1 MPISEKDELKGENAE
16 LKNENA
22 KLKWII
28 EKNVR
33 RDAENAKH
41 KCDISAENAE
51 LKAELAK
58 LRYNF
63 DSSNLTRPQQPQH
76 VTNVQNSCSV
86 KEYISLAKPKR
97 RFTLNNIPN
106 LVIDQCVAD
115 NVDIELMDTFLDET
129 FKKSISDGFRQKN
142 REKKLLHESA
152 TQDLSATSVPK
163 KNNMT
168 EISMTARHKKS
179 DMDNP
184 SNILQNLAY
193 LIQKA

>member
-1 MPISEKDELKGENAE
+1 MSSNLELLEQCIANLEAKKDELKGENAE

-41 KCDISAENAE
+41 KMRHLRKALVMGLGRRIGKRNCCMNQLPRTYLVGVSNETTFSVIKDKKSQSHKKRKAENIVQDV
-51 LKAELAK
+51 
-58 LRYNF
+58 F
-63 DSSNLTRPQQPQH
+63 DF
-76 VTNVQNSCSV
+76 
-86 KEYISLAKPKR
+86 I
-97 RFTLNNIPN
+97 
-106 LVIDQCVAD
+106 
-115 NVDIELMDTFLDET
+115 
-129 FKKSISDGFRQKN
+129 
-142 REKKLLHESA
+142 
-152 TQDLSATSVPK
+152 ATSVPK
-163 KNNMT
+163 KNHMT